1 MLWLID
7 KANNAL
13 NLVSNCPVGRK
24 REGESPG
31 EKELARGGSGGGK
44 IRQRVLKWLV
54 R

>member
-13 NLVSNCPVGRK
+13 NLVSNCPAGRK
-24 REGESPG
+24 RKEGSPE
-31 EKELARGGSGGGK
+31 EKELAGGGGGK

>member
-13 NLVSNCPVGRK
+13 NLVSNCSAGRR
-24 REGESPG
+24 REGKSPG
-31 EKELARGGSGGGK
+31 EKEPARGGGGK